1 MNLNMNLERER
12 TRVRENTME
21 STKEGQKVEKATAVT
36 TAAVSPAVKAAVK
49 ATGVIIRVGRRAK
62 VVPGRGMKMTVGP
75 GGGVTGEAR
84 DIQGTATGRAQVTQG
99 IEAKMRAVTVAEVG
113 AMKGRA
119 RVVPGIGVKTR
130 ARRGGGVTE
139 GARDIQGTVTGKEV
153 GVGAEVRAVEGR
165 ARVTQGIEVKMRAV
179 TVTEVG
185 AIQEKEARPRAR
197 ARTRRVIHLILH
209 GVLMMSSEVV
219 EHLHLP

>member
-1 MNLNMNLERER
+1 M
-12 TRVRENTME
+12 
-21 STKEGQKVEKATAVT
+21 
-36 TAAVSPAVKAAVK
+36 SPAVKAAVK
-49 ATGVIIRVGRRAK
+49 ATGVIIRVRRRAK
-62 VVPGRGMKMTVGP
+62 VVPGRGMKMTAGP

-84 DIQGTATGRAQVTQG
+84 AIQGIGVNTSAGRGVTGGRDNLGTATEKEVRVG
-99 IEAKMRAVTVAEVG
+99 AEVG

-119 RVVPGIGVKTR
+119 RVVPGVGVEMR

-139 GARDIQGTVTGKEV
+139 GARDIQGTVTGKA
-153 GVGAEVRAVEGR
+153 GVGAEVGAGEER

-197 ARTRRVIHLILH
+197 ARTRGVIHLILH

-219 EHLHLP
+219 EHLHLS